1 MSEMVLEWLRDVQKM
16 LKYRKYDVL
25 GLCSTSSSAGN
36 QVDGLPAVVVRELMQ
51 LVPLRAGSA
60 IIDDKCTL
68 DRRFVENS
76 K

>member
-36 QVDGLPAVVVRELMQ
+36 QVDGLPAVVVTR
-51 LVPLRAGSA
+51 RARASA
-60 IIDDKCTL
+60 L
-68 DRRFVENS
+68 LEE
-76 K
+76 